1 MNPKSQTTMLK
12 SIHTKQ
18 MRQWGLGTTIL
29 KWSGSMLGWISK
41 LLKEIIILFELI
53 LRLIFKGLKAILRL
67 ISTSVITFYK
77 NEIVS

>member
-1 MNPKSQTTMLK
+1 
-12 SIHTKQ
+12 
-18 MRQWGLGTTIL
+18 
-29 KWSGSMLGWISK
+29 MLGWITK